1 MHRKAAA
8 AFLVC
13 TNIATWIGCGSTSSH
28 FVYATI
34 PAANQVQVY
43 REDPNSGVLTALSG
57 SPFAAGS
64 AAQSLVVH
72 PSKKFLYVANS
83 GENDVSLFTISS
95 TGSLTEVTPRPTVG
109 TTPILLAMDTAGSFL
124 FVANAGSPSSISV
137 FSINSSSG
145 ALTQVQGSPFLIGL
159 LPLNMKLSPSGG
171 FLYVSGAGSPG
182 VVEAFSLNGGKLSL
196 VAGSP
201 FNAGTNPY
209 GLAIDPSG
217 AHLYAANFSDNSISE
232 FTIGSDGALTAMSG
246 SPLGESFSAPVSL
259 LVDPSGKYLYVANEG
274 SSNIAAYT
282 IGSGGSLTILSNSPF
297 TTGSQPNFM
306 AADPSG
312 KYLLVGNQSGG
323 IQVFSL
329 NSTNGT
335 LTSVATYSA
344 GNTPT
349 SIAVTQ

>member
-1 MHRKAAA
+1 MLKKVAAVS
-8 AFLVC
+8 FVC
-13 TNIATWIGCGSTSSH
+13 VSLATWIGCGSTSSH
-28 FVYATI
+28 YVYATI

-43 REDPNSGVLTALSG
+43 REDPNSGVLTALTG
-57 SPFAAGS
+57 SPFTAGLAARS
-64 AAQSLVVH
+64 IVVH

-83 GENDVSLFTISS
+83 GESDLSLFTIASS
-95 TGSLTEVTPRPTVG
+95 GALTEVTPRPSVG
-109 TTPILLAMDTAGSFL
+109 TTPILLAMDSAGSFL
-124 FVANAGSPSSISV
+124 FVANAGAPSSISV
-137 FSINSSSG
+137 FSINSTSG
-145 ALTQVQGSPFLIGL
+145 ALTAVTGSPFPIGI
-159 LPLNMKLSPSGG
+159 LPLNMKLSPSGS

-182 VVEAFSLNGGKLSL
+182 VVQAFSLNAGTLTP

-201 FNAGTNPY
+201 FTAGTNPY

-217 AHLYAANFSDNSISE
+217 SHLYAGNFGDNSISE
-232 FTIGSDGALTAMSG
+232 FTIGSDGALTQISG
-246 SPLGESFSAPVSL
+246 SPLGISFSAPLSL

-282 IGSGGSLTILSNSPF
+282 IASGGTLTTLSNSPF
-297 TTGSQPNFM
+297 TTGSQPSFL

-312 KYLLVGNQSGG
+312 KYLLVGSQSGG
-323 IQVFSL
+323 IQVFGL

-349 SIAVTQ
+349 SIVVTQ